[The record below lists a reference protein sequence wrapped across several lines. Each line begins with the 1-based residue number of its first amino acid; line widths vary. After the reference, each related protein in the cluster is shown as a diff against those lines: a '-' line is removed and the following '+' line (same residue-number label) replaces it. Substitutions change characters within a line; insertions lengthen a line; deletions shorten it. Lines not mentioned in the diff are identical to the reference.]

1 MQQDSI
7 IVQSQGG
14 VLDSVPQRP
23 AKPQTPYQVLRLLP
37 KDATPAQ
44 QDSAIQA
51 WFEPQEIRYSERP
64 DTLHLPGHDVP
75 RNLMAVDIPQ
85 YYRENFFSKDS
96 LYHPELDGGR
106 YGVAGDPVP
115 YTIKND
121 DMLTGLLLLSFL
133 LIVIT
138 FAHSSS
144 FLIKQFKDFFR
155 NPRGEDNTETGTE
168 IKVQLVFVLLTCIM
182 CSLLYFFYAK
192 TWIADTYILSS
203 EYTLLAIFGIVMT
216 AYFYLK
222 FALYSF
228 VNKIFFDRRMDKKIL
243 TTNLFIVSLEGVA
256 LFPIV
261 LLLSYFSI
269 SPQNA
274 ALYCILVVV
283 FVKILTFYK
292 TNTIFFKQN
301 ADVLQIILY
310 FCALEIVPLSI
321 LWGGLAFIANILKVN
336 F

>member
-7 IVQSQGG
+7 IVRPQGG
-14 VLDSVPQRP
+14 VFDSVPQRP
-23 AKPQTPYQVLRLLP
+23 TKPQTPYQVLRLLP

-51 WFEPQEIRYSERP
+51 WFEPGEIRYSEQP
-64 DTLHLPGHDVP
+64 DTLHLPGHGIP

-121 DMLTGLLLLSFL
+121 DILTGLLLFSFL

-138 FAHSSS
+138 FAHSST
-144 FLIKQFKDFFR
+144 FLVKQFKDFFR
-155 NPRGEDNTETGTE
+155 NPRGETNIETGTE
-168 IKVQLVFVLLTCIM
+168 IKVQLVFVVLTSVM
-182 CSLLYFFYAK
+182 LSLLYFFFAK

-203 EYTLLAIFGIVMT
+203 EYTLLAIFGVVF
-216 AYFYLK
+216 AVYFFLK
-222 FALYSF
+222 FWLYEF
-228 VNKIFFDRRMDKKIL
+228 INKIFFGRRINKKIL
-243 TTNLFIVSLEGVA
+243 TSNLFIVSLEGVA

-261 LLLSYFSI
+261 LLLSYFSL

-292 TNTIFFKQN
+292 TNTIFFRQN

-310 FCALEIVPLSI
+310 FCALEIVPLII
-321 LWGGLAFIANILKVN
+321 LWGGLAFIANNLKVN

>member
-1 MQQDSI
+1 M
-7 IVQSQGG
+7 
-14 VLDSVPQRP
+14 
-23 AKPQTPYQVLRLLP
+23 LRLLP

-44 QDSAIQA
+44 QDSAIQT
-51 WFEPQEIRYSERP
+51 WFEPGEIRYSEQP
-64 DTLHLPGHDVP
+64 DTLHLPGHGIP
-75 RNLMAVDIPQ
+75 RNLLSVDIPQ

-106 YGVAGDPVP
+106 YGVAGEPVP

-121 DMLTGLLLLSFL
+121 DLLTGLLLFSFL
-133 LIVIT
+133 LIVFT
-138 FAHSSS
+138 FAHSST
-144 FLIKQFKDFFR
+144 FLVRQFKDFFR
-155 NPRGEDNTETGTE
+155 NPRGENNTETGTE
-168 IKVQLVFVLLTCIM
+168 IKVQLVFVALTCVM

-192 TWIADTYILSS
+192 TWIADTYIPSS
-203 EYTLLAIFGIVMT
+203 EYTLLGIFGLVFIG
-216 AYFYLK
+216 YFLLK

-228 VNKIFFDRRMDKKIL
+228 INKIFLDREVNKKIL
-243 TTNLFIVSLEGVA
+243 TSNLFIVSLEGVA

-261 LLLSYFSI
+261 LLVAYFSL

-274 ALYCILVVV
+274 ALYCVLVVV

-292 TNTIFFKQN
+292 TNSIFFKQN

-310 FCALEIVPLSI
+310 FCALEIVPLTI
-321 LWGGLAFIANILKVN
+321 LWGGLAFIANNLKIN

>member
-1 MQQDSI
+1 MQQDSL
-7 IVQSQGG
+7 IVHQQGS

-23 AKPQTPYQVLRLLP
+23 SKPQTPYQVLRLLP

-51 WFEPQEIRYSERP
+51 WFEPGEIRYSEQP
-64 DTLHLPGHDVP
+64 DTLHLPGHDIP
-75 RNLMAVDIPQ
+75 RNLLSVDIPQ

-121 DMLTGLLLLSFL
+121 DILTGMLLLSFL

-138 FAHSSS
+138 FAHSST
-144 FLIKQFKDFFR
+144 FLVKQFKDFFR
-155 NPRGEDNTETGTE
+155 NPRGEANTETGTE
-168 IKVQLVFVLLTCIM
+168 IKVQMVFVVLTCIM
-182 CSLLYFFYAK
+182 CSLLYFFYARR
-192 TWIADTYILSS
+192 WIADTYILSS
-203 EYTLLAIFGIVMT
+203 EYTLLLIFGVVFTI
-216 AYFYLK
+216 YFYMK
-222 FALYSF
+222 FVLSSF
-228 VNKIFFDRRMDKKIL
+228 INKLFFDKRINKKIL
-243 TTNLFIVSLEGVA
+243 TSNLFIVSLEGVA

-261 LLLSYFSI
+261 LLLSYFSL

-274 ALYCILVVV
+274 AFYCILVIV

-292 TNTIFFKQN
+292 TSTIFFRQN
-301 ADVLQIILY
+301 GDVLQIILY
-310 FCALEIVPLSI
+310 FCALEIVPLAI